1 MPDPGSKRP
10 PFVIAIPPPN
20 VTGELHLGHA
30 LTYGIEDILGRFK
43 RMQGFDTLILPGT
56 DHAGIATQNVVEKQL
71 AREGLTRHDLGRERF
86 LERVWQWK
94 EQYAAN
100 IREQFRA
107 MGCSYD
113 WSRERFTMDDGYV
126 DAVLEFFIRL
136 YNEKQIYRGW
146 RVINWC
152 VRCHSAIS
160 DIEVEDI
167 EREDTLY
174 YIRYP
179 LEDGFGAIVVA
190 TVRPETILGDVAVA
204 VNPSD
209 ERYRDLVGRVAL
221 LPLLDRPLQI
231 VEDPMVETEF
241 GTGAVKITPAHDF
254 ADFEVAERH
263 GLPMPIAIGT
273 DARITVVGGP
283 YEGQTV
289 AEARV
294 SVLRDLEAG
303 GFLVKSEPYLHN
315 VPTCDR
321 CGTVLEPLLS
331 EQWFMRMEEL
341 ARPAIE
347 AVEDGRVRFVP
358 ERWVRVYLDW
368 MERIRPWTL
377 SRQLWWG
384 HRIPVYYCASGHVV
398 AAKSWPDACPDC
410 GSAIERQDPDVL
422 DTWFSSALWP
432 FATLGWPRE
441 TPELARYYPTSF
453 MNTSSQ
459 ILYLW
464 IARMIMTGMKFMG
477 DTPFPV
483 VLINP
488 TILNKEGQRMSKS
501 LGTGVDPLDLV
512 GEFGA
517 DALRFGLITSGS
529 THQQEIRFSPDRVE
543 RARNFANKIW
553 NVARAVLAYQSEE
566 QQDEPISPTTADRWI
581 LSRLAETTREAT
593 ADLERFE
600 LSGAGQRVHDFI
612 WSEFADWYLEIA
624 KIRLFDDSDAEGRAT
639 ARAVLWSVLER
650 ALRLLHPY
658 MPFVTEEIWQSIRR
672 TGSRQAC
679 ELSGWSGD
687 LPEYIM
693 VAPWPESGDRDEA
706 ATADM
711 DLVVE
716 LIRRVRAVRSEYR
729 VEPAKFV
736 SSRISGGMS
745 TRVIEES
752 REIIGRLARLE
763 IVEIAAAIDPPA
775 DSVALLVDTVTVY
788 LPIDELADIASERER
803 VSREIAGAHQ
813 ALRGATAKIEN
824 AAFVSRAPQAVVDRE
839 RARAEDLAER
849 VRRLEERLAA
859 LGTDS

>member
-1 MPDPGSKRP
+1 
-10 PFVIAIPPPN
+10 
-20 VTGELHLGHA
+20 
-30 LTYGIEDILGRFK
+30 
-43 RMQGFDTLILPGT
+43 
-56 DHAGIATQNVVEKQL
+56 
-71 AREGLTRHDLGRERF
+71 
-86 LERVWQWK
+86 
-94 EQYAAN
+94 
-100 IREQFRA
+100 
-107 MGCSYD
+107 
-113 WSRERFTMDDGYV
+113 
-126 DAVLEFFIRL
+126 
-136 YNEKQIYRGW
+136 
-146 RVINWC
+146 
-152 VRCHSAIS
+152 
-160 DIEVEDI
+160 
-167 EREDTLY
+167 
-174 YIRYP
+174 
-179 LEDGFGAIVVA
+179 
-190 TVRPETILGDVAVA
+190 
-204 VNPSD
+204 
-209 ERYRDLVGRVAL
+209 
-221 LPLLDRPLQI
+221 
-231 VEDPMVETEF
+231 
-241 GTGAVKITPAHDF
+241 
-254 ADFEVAERH
+254 
-263 GLPMPIAIGT
+263 
-273 DARITVVGGP
+273 
-283 YEGQTV
+283 
-289 AEARV
+289 
-294 SVLRDLEAG
+294 
-303 GFLVKSEPYLHN
+303 
-315 VPTCDR
+315 
-321 CGTVLEPLLS
+321 
-331 EQWFMRMEEL
+331 
-341 ARPAIE
+341 
-347 AVEDGRVRFVP
+347 
-358 ERWVRVYLDW
+358 
-368 MERIRPWTL
+368 
-377 SRQLWWG
+377 
-384 HRIPVYYCASGHVV
+384 
-398 AAKSWPDACPDC
+398 
-410 GSAIERQDPDVL
+410 
-422 DTWFSSALWP
+422 
-432 FATLGWPRE
+432 
-441 TPELARYYPTSF
+441 
-453 MNTSSQ
+453 
-459 ILYLW
+459 
-464 IARMIMTGMKFMG
+464 
-477 DTPFPV
+477 
-483 VLINP
+483 
-488 TILNKEGQRMSKS
+488 
-501 LGTGVDPLDLV
+501 
-512 GEFGA
+512 
-517 DALRFGLITSGS
+517 
-529 THQQEIRFSPDRVE
+529 
-543 RARNFANKIW
+543 
-553 NVARAVLAYQSEE
+553 VLAYQSEE

-706 ATADM
+706 ATVDM

-788 LPIDELADIASERER
+788 LPIDELADIACERER